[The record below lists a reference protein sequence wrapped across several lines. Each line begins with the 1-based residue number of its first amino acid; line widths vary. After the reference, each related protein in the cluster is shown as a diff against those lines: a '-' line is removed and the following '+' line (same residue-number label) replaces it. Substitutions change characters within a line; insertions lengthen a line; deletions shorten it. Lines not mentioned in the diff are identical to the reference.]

1 MIRNHILAGSWYP
14 AAAREMNAELKEYIK
29 IDEKPGPAVGVVAP
43 HAGWRYCGGVA
54 GKVFGSVRIPDTAVV
69 LSPNHRGTGNR
80 KAVWD
85 KGAWKIPG
93 ATIPVEEKL
102 TALLIEH
109 AGLVSD
115 TFAHQHEHSLEI
127 LLPFLLYRNPAI
139 SIAPVCLEPL
149 PPSELKGIG
158 EGIAKAIKE
167 LGRDVLIVASS
178 DMSHF
183 ISAAQA
189 KKLDTMAIEK
199 MESLDPEGLYHTVR
213 ENNISMCGV
222 IPAAVMLYAALE
234 LGAKES
240 SLIAYATSG
249 DVTGDTTE
257 VVAYA
262 GIVVK

>member
-14 AAAREMNAELKEYIK
+14 AAAREINGELKEYIK
-29 IDEKPGPAVGVVAP
+29 VDEEPAKAIGVVAP
-43 HAGWRYCGGVA
+43 HAGWRYSGGVA
-54 GKVFGSVRIPDTAVV
+54 GKVFGSVRIPDSVV
-69 LSPNHRGTGNR
+69 VISPNHRGVGNR

-85 KGAWKIPG
+85 KGAWTIPG
-93 ATIPVEEKL
+93 ATIPVDEEL
-102 TALLIEH
+102 SAGLVEH

-127 LLPFLLYRNPAI
+127 LLPFLFYRNPAV

-149 PPSELKGIG
+149 PPSDLKVIG
-158 EGIAKAIKE
+158 EGIARAIKE
-167 LGRDVLIVASS
+167 TGKDILIVASS

-189 KKLDTMAIEK
+189 KKLDGMAIEK
-199 MESLDPEGLYHTVR
+199 MESLDPEGLQRTVR
-213 ENNISMCGV
+213 ENNITMCGV

-240 SLIAYATSG
+240 KLIAYATSA
-249 DVTGDTTE
+249 DVTGDTAE